1 MGMLYE
7 PDTPTDRFSLT
18 PDYERLMAEF
28 ADPDPR
34 FSTEECRPFGFR
46 WLARFAP
53 PGLDLVG
60 TR

>member
-46 WLARFAP
+46 WPARFA
-53 PGLDLVG
+53 
-60 TR
+60 R